1 MEQDATDKK
10 GPSRFLILVLAAVLA
25 VSLAG
30 AIVWRLTSNRSGSPS
45 DPSLQAAEAA
55 YKEGRYS
62 DAEQTLDDVLA
73 AKPGDLAAKKLL
85 ALTLAAQGKN
95 EEAIAALAEVVKADP
110 EDHEA
115 FYRMAVLERLI
126 GRTQDAIKHFEKA
139 VGLKAD
145 PVYADELARTYMQVG
160 RYADA
165 IAQWKTVVEAGGLK
179 EADGAQIYAA
189 MASAYEGL
197 RDYQS
202 AIQALKKALAL
213 TPNDE
218 GLKSRLA
225 ALEGR

>member
-1 MEQDATDKK
+1 MELETTDKK
-10 GPSRFLILVLAAVLA
+10 GLSRLWVLALA
-25 VSLAG
+25 AALVVSLAG
-30 AIVWRLTSNRSGSPS
+30 VIAWRLSSDRSDSRS
-45 DPSLQAAEAA
+45 SPSLQAAEAA

-85 ALTLAAQGKN
+85 AMTLAAQGKN
-95 EEAIAALAEVVKADP
+95 EEAIAVFADVVKVDP
-110 EDHEA
+110 QDHESL
-115 FYRMAVLERLI
+115 YRMAVLERLI
-126 GRTQDAIKHFEKA
+126 GRTPDAIEHFEKA
-139 VGLKAD
+139 AALKAD

-165 IAQWKTVVEAGGLK
+165 IAQWKTVVDAGGLK
-179 EADGAQIYAA
+179 EADGAQVYAA

-197 RDYQS
+197 RDYES

-218 GLKSRLA
+218 GLKARLA